1 LEIAPGPGVGR
12 IQPFEVTHRGVLAI
26 ALPMTLAYLSTPL
39 VGLVNTAV
47 IGRLGDAALIGGI
60 AVGAIIFDIV
70 FTTFNFLRSGTT
82 GFTAQAHGARD
93 RVELQATFWRAMI
106 LALLAGVLVLLVHR
120 PLLASS
126 LALIGGSDAVKEAT
140 STYYGIRV
148 LATPFALGN
157 YVLLGWLIGFG
168 RAGWTLFLQTVL
180 NGLNIAL
187 SILLVIHWGYGV
199 HGVGWAAF
207 TSEAVTFAI
216 GMVLALRLMDRDA
229 RPGLDRIREW
239 EPFRRMIAVNGD
251 IMIRSF
257 ALLFA
262 FAFFTAQSAR
272 GGDIVLAANQVLLT
286 IFFVGAYFLDGLA
299 TAAEQFAGRAVGA
312 RYRPAFERSLN
323 LTLAWGLFISLA
335 ASAIFWFWGP
345 AIIAGMTTNEE
356 VRAVAA
362 LYLAYA
368 ALTPL
373 VGMLAFQM
381 DGVFIGATWSSDM
394 RNMMLLSL
402 AVYLAVWWALSPLF
416 GNDGL
421 WIALLVFLGIRGM
434 TLYWRCRARML
445 TAFS

>member
-1 LEIAPGPGVGR
+1 LAFYRDIR
-12 IQPFEVTHRGVLAI
+12 PFEVTHRGVLAI
-26 ALPMTLAYLSTPL
+26 AVPMTLAYLSTPL

-47 IGRLGDAALIGGI
+47 IGQLGDAALIGGI

-82 GFTAQAHGARD
+82 GLAAQAHGGHD
-93 RVELQATFWRAMI
+93 RTELQAIFWRALI
-106 LALLAGVLVLLVHR
+106 LALLSGAIVLVLHR
-120 PLLASS
+120 PLLTVS

-157 YVLLGWLIGFG
+157 YVILGWLIGFG
-168 RAGWTLFLQTVL
+168 RAGWTLLLQTVL

-187 SILLVIHWGYGV
+187 SIFLVTNWGYGV

-207 TSEAVTFAI
+207 VAETVTFAVGI
-216 GMVLALRLMDRDA
+216 FLALRLMDRAA
-229 RPGLDRIREW
+229 RPDLARILYW
-239 EPFRRMIAVNGD
+239 PAFRRMIAVNGD
-251 IMIRSF
+251 IMVRSF

-262 FAFFTAQSAR
+262 FAFFTAQSAK
-272 GGDIVLAANQVLLT
+272 GGDVVLAANQILLT
-286 IFFVGAYFLDGLA
+286 LFFVGAYFLDGLA

-312 RYRPAFERSLN
+312 RYRPAFDRSLS
-323 LTLAWGLFISLA
+323 LTLGWGFFIAAA
-335 ASAIFWFWGP
+335 ASAIFWFAGP
-345 AIIAGMTTNEE
+345 SIIAEMTTNED

-362 LYLAYA
+362 LYLGYA

-402 AVYLAVWWALSPLF
+402 AVYLAVWWALWPTL
-416 GNDGL
+416 GVYGL
-421 WIALLVFLGIRGM
+421 WIALLVFLGIRGV
-434 TLYWRCRARML
+434 TLYWRCRARVA
-445 TAFS
+445 TAF